1 MKSSNNYSSNI
12 SKSKRLTHCLLMAVA
27 YLAIFILGA
36 SSGMIHP
43 MCYAY
48 IGALLPLLFSFVFL
62 YTATLMPR
70 FGVATLLNGFLLVLF
85 LLSGEADGAFIIGMV
100 VLTALSEI
108 IRKVKGYNTLNGVRW
123 SFVPFAFSFFA
134 YTLHWW
140 TDTEGSLAAAVEE
153 MPAGYDE
160 LMKPVI
166 DNIPMLVV
174 AMILTIPV
182 AILAMRLAERAMKK
196 TAATLN

>member
-12 SKSKRLTHCLLMAVA
+12 SKSKRLAHCLLMAVA

-36 SSGMIHP
+36 SIGMIHP

-108 IRKVKGYNTLNGVRW
+108 IRKVKGYNTLKGVRW

>member
-12 SKSKRLTHCLLMAVA
+12 RKSKRLTHCLLMAVA
-27 YLAIFILGA
+27 YLAIFILGV

-48 IGALLPLLFSFVFL
+48 IGALLPLLFSFVYL

-70 FGVATLLNGFLLVLF
+70 FGAATLLNGFLLVLF

-108 IRKVKGYNTLNGVRW
+108 IRKVKGCNTLKGVRW
-123 SFVPFAFSFFA
+123 SLVPFAFSFFA

>member
-48 IGALLPLLFSFVFL
+48 IGALLPLLFSFVYL

-100 VLTALSEI
+100 VLTALFEI
-108 IRKVKGYNTLNGVRW
+108 IRKVKGYNTLKGVRW

>member
-12 SKSKRLTHCLLMAVA
+12 RKSKRLTHCLLMAVA

-48 IGALLPLLFSFVFL
+48 IGALLPLLFSFVYL

-108 IRKVKGYNTLNGVRW
+108 IRHVKGYNTLKGVRW